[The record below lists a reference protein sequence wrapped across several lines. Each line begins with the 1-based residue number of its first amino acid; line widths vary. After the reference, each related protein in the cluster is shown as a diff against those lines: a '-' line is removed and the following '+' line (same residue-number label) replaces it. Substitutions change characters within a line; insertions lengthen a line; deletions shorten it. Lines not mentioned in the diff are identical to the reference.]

1 MLLEFYGKEC
11 SHCMRMKPFL
21 RRLEKENGV
30 QIQSFEIWHNDENS
44 KNMGEYDKGLCGGV
58 PFFFNTDTGGYI
70 CGETSYEEL
79 EKWAL
84 GESAN
89 RKTQSEKE

>member
-11 SHCMRMKPFL
+11 PHCMRMKPFL
-21 RRLEKENGV
+21 RRLEKENEV

-44 KNMGEYDKGLCGGV
+44 KKMDEYDKGLCGGV
-58 PFFFNTDTGGYI
+58 PFFFNTDTGRYV

-79 EKWAL
+79 KKWAI
-84 GESAN
+84 
-89 RKTQSEKE
+89 EK